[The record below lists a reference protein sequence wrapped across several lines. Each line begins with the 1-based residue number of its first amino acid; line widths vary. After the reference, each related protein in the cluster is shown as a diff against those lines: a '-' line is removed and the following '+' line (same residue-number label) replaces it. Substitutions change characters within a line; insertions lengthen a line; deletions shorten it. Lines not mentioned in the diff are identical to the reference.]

1 MHHSFQIHWVIL
13 DYHGNL
19 CWYTDD
25 CNEALHWCIHH
36 CPHNRPDHHH
46 NDQNDCDESFDYHDH
61 SFDHVHV
68 VSSALSSQSSRS
80 VISIIIIM
88 FAMINHPE
96 HNSDHDY
103 DHDSNHGDCCD
114 DFDAG
119 VDLCWSE
126 SLFVGKG
133 SSCCNWL
140 DLVVFRWWWWWRMM
154 VVKVIMIMLITWSL
168 MENPGAQE
176 QWWEPGVLTHKWG
189 QPPLSFQ
196 DYPDYMDYRE

>member
-1 MHHSFQIHWVIL
+1 MFIHWWLQRSSPLVHSSLSSQSPWSSSQWSQWLWWIFWL
-13 DYHGNL
+13 SWSFFWP
-19 CWYTDD
+19 CW
-25 CNEALHWCIHH
+25 W
-36 CPHNRPDHHH
+36 
-46 NDQNDCDESFDYHDH
+46 
-61 SFDHVHV
+61 

-96 HNSDHDY
+96 HDSDHDY

-119 VDLCWSE
+119 VDLCWCE

-140 DLVVFRWWWWWRMM
+140 DLVVLRWWWRMM
-154 VVKVIMIMLITWSL
+154 VVKIIMIMLITWSL